1 MTLQA
6 IAAGVPVYPEAHP
19 KLSKGIIVPGSTDIV
34 LPLPSISISILLR
47 FIDPTG
53 SDVEPLPYTYSPILV
68 GSLHVI

>member
-34 LPLPSISISILLR
+34 VPLPLPSISILLR
-47 FIDPTG
+47 FIGPPG
-53 SDVEPLPYTYSPILV
+53 SGVVWNHLYIHILRD
-68 GSLHVI
+68 